1 MSNWFRALWILPVL
15 ALAACGGGGG
25 GGGSAPAPNRAP
37 TANFA
42 FTCTDLACTLTSTS
56 TDENVG
62 DAIGSYAWTFG
73 DGSTAATANPTH
85 TFTAAGTYNV
95 GLTVSDTAGLTNSV
109 TRQITVTAPAS
120 GPGPHANFTKTCTS
134 LDCTFT
140 DTSTYD
146 AGSTPASRVWDFG
159 DTATASTSP
168 TTHTYAATTL
178 TTFTTKLTVTDAG
191 GKSST
196 STQSVVV
203 SPPATSLN
211 CVGGGCAL
219 TLSTAA
225 RVTAT
230 IVSNSCSATGNEVAL
245 TAPVQQ
251 ILFPDGCTATTNVP
265 VADQRRRRVRRR
277 HDAAVRGALGLL
289 RERSAGVP
297 AVGPRERQLPA
308 MDADVRRRLR
318 RRRRAGLQRPRHPD
332 HRDPVNGMRL
342 RGFAPTA

>member
-25 GGGSAPAPNRAP
+25 GGGAAPAPNKAP
-37 TANFA
+37 TANFG

-146 AGSTPASRVWDFG
+146 AGSTPATRVWDFG
-159 DTATASTSP
+159 DTATATTSP

-245 TAPVQQ
+245 TAPNQQ

-265 VADQRRRRVRRR
+265 VLTNGGAAFAAGTTLQF
-277 HDAAVRGALGLL
+277 AVRSGFSTNAQLVFPPSVRVSGSFPQWTLTFDDGYGGAG
-289 RERSAGVP
+289 E
-297 AVGPRERQLPA
+297 
-308 MDADVRRRLR
+308 
-318 RRRRAGLQRPRHPD
+318 PD
-332 HRDPVNGMRL
+332 FNDLVILIIATP
-342 RGFAPTA
+342 